1 MDPAF
6 LATIYPMPSG
16 DPSLTT
22 TVISAI
28 WVMFA
33 ISSIFTTLRL
43 YCRFSHSGSIW
54 WDDYLLG
61 AGWVVLLTGVCL
73 QTAIFKAGYLVTA
86 FTDPFI
92 GPRNLASDGCMK
104 VALALVKTSF
114 SLTVIRIAVGWPRW
128 VVYICIAVV
137 NLTCFVHTVLVWR
150 ANCGTEE
157 AWAFKP
163 CWDRNSGVWMG
174 LIGGVISAVTDF
186 ILTLVPLTIIWG
198 LQMKKIEKIGVAL
211 AMSVGLFAGIISA
224 VKAAESYNV
233 VTVVGTAF
241 SYRLATLSIW
251 IHAEPNAAIV
261 ASCIPVLRIFFRD
274 VARSY
279 GGYGGSGDKGG
290 KYLKSTTKSTFHGD
304 STATATAAAAAKPDD
319 DSETSI
325 LNDDTKDAPKGHR
338 IHQTRQVTVE
348 YNGNAA
354 DAENRH
360 NWEQADAIEMG
371 NYGRA
376 R

>member
-1 MDPAF
+1 
-6 LATIYPMPSG
+6 MPSG

-174 LIGGVISAVTDF
+174 LIGGVISAATDF

-279 GGYGGSGDKGG
+279 GGYGRSGDKGG

-304 STATATAAAAAKPDD
+304 STATATAVAAAKPDD

-376 R
+376 K